1 MAGYL
6 PLIVF
11 VAFFILMFV
20 IRMPIPTGM
29 IVACAM
35 YFLVDGLCKGYGFG
49 DMVTGNAGQLH
60 LIAQKTIEAIF
71 TNGTI
76 VAVPLFVFAANL
88 MNSSTVTDYIFGFC
102 DGLVGRFRGGMAH
115 VNVLCSLV
123 FSGMTGSAIADAT
136 GIGTMEI
143 EVMKKQGYD
152 DPFSCAI
159 TAASATIGPIF
170 PPSIPMVVYAML
182 TGASVGALFMG
193 GMVPGILLALF
204 LCVYIVFIARKRN
217 YPRSEPI
224 ALKAY
229 LKFLLK
235 AIWALLTPVIL
246 LGCIYSGITTP
257 TEAGAI
263 AGLYTILVSAIIY
276 KTMGWKELKKVLFDT
291 VKGTGGVTIMIGAAS
306 AISFIFAKEG
316 LGVTIGNWL
325 LTLCHSQWSFLILTN
340 VVVLILGMFID
351 TSVIQLVMI
360 PILWPV
366 AQQLGINVVHFGLVF
381 TFNTMLGLS
390 TPPFGMLL
398 FITSSTSGT
407 PLKDVIKEI
416 MPMIIVMLLEL
427 ILITFVPNVVLFLP
441 KMFGMM

>member
-49 DMVTGNAGQLH
+49 DMVVGNAGQLH

-193 GMVPGILLALF
+193 GMMPGILLALF